1 MNVTN
6 AVFPMPG
13 QLESFFDVDVDG
25 PFVMLNLVKFRERA
39 HYDDDPSID
48 ISGREAYERYAAEM
62 QVMLGDRGGRI
73 TFHGDV
79 TGLLLGEVD
88 ELWDA
93 VALVEYTSHAAF
105 LEQMGSPERAAI
117 ERHRSAGLA
126 GQLNIRISP
135 DQSWS
140 VATNRHTSS

>member
-6 AVFPMPG
+6 AVFPVPG
-13 QLESFFDVDVDG
+13 QLEAFFDVADDG

-39 HYDDDPSID
+39 HYADDPSID
-48 ISGREAYERYAAEM
+48 ISGRAADERYAAEM
-62 QVMLGDRGGRI
+62 HVLLGDRGGRI

-126 GQLNIRISP
+126 GQLNIRIKP
-135 DQSWS
+135 DEG
-140 VATNRHTSS
+140 

>member
-13 QLESFFDVDVDG
+13 QLEVFFDSPDDG
-25 PFVMLNLVKFRERA
+25 PFVMLNLVKFKERA
-39 HYDDDPSID
+39 TYDDDPSID
-48 ISGREAYERYAAEM
+48 ISGREAYERYGVEM
-62 QVMLGDRGGRI
+62 HNLLGDRGGRI
-73 TFHGDV
+73 IFHGEV
-79 TGLLLGEVD
+79 TGLLLGEVG

-93 VALVEYTSHAAF
+93 VALVEYASHAAF

-126 GQLNIRISP
+126 GQLNIRIAP
-135 DQSWS
+135 Q
-140 VATNRHTSS
+140 VG